1 MNIEAELILY
11 YSNPIMSDFC
21 LNIPRKQEPKKH
33 LKPFH
38 YRLNPLLV
46 S

>member
-21 LNIPRKQEPKKH
+21 STFLESKNPR
-33 LKPFH
+33 
-38 YRLNPLLV
+38 NT
-46 S
+46 